1 MHPHTHFSRVTGFG
15 EGYELAANPFGR
27 VLLTK
32 QQVCLGCDRGPIP
45 CIISEHSGFLARL
58 AMPGRKKQLCGAR
71 TRRGTPCRCKAL
83 ANGRCRLHGGLSTG
97 PKTLRG
103 KMKAFQNLRQYRDRP
118 HQGVYDVVDLLERKG
133 YAPAT
138 GGVNKPGR

>member
-1 MHPHTHFSRVTGFG
+1 
-15 EGYELAANPFGR
+15 
-27 VLLTK
+27 
-32 QQVCLGCDRGPIP
+32 
-45 CIISEHSGFLARL
+45 
-58 AMPGRKKQLCGAR
+58 MPGRKKQPCEAR

-103 KMKAFQNLRQYRDRP
+103 KMKALQNLRQYRDRP
-118 HQGVYDVVDLLERKG
+118 AQGVYEVLDLLERKG
-133 YAPAT
+133 YTQAT

>member
-1 MHPHTHFSRVTGFG
+1 
-15 EGYELAANPFGR
+15 
-27 VLLTK
+27 
-32 QQVCLGCDRGPIP
+32 
-45 CIISEHSGFLARL
+45 
-58 AMPGRKKQLCGAR
+58 MPGRKKQLCGAR

>member
-1 MHPHTHFSRVTGFG
+1 MGMDWEG
-15 EGYELAANPFGR
+15 EGGELAGAGEYSPDRRGAQGPALLRDKHLRCPR
-27 VLLTK
+27 VVAF
-32 QQVCLGCDRGPIP
+32 QGAGCLR
-45 CIISEHSGFLARL
+45 EL

-71 TRRGTPCRCKAL
+71 TRRGTACRCKAL

-103 KMKAFQNLRQYRDRP
+103 KMKAFQNLRQYRALP
-118 HQGVYDVVDLLERKG
+118 SQGVYEVLDLLERKG
-133 YAPAT
+133 YTPAT

>member
-1 MHPHTHFSRVTGFG
+1 
-15 EGYELAANPFGR
+15 
-27 VLLTK
+27 
-32 QQVCLGCDRGPIP
+32 
-45 CIISEHSGFLARL
+45 
-58 AMPGRKKQLCGAR
+58 MPGRKKRPCEAR

-103 KMKAFQNLRQYRDRP
+103 KLKALQNLRQYRALP
-118 HQGVYDVVDLLERKG
+118 SQGVYEVLDLLEKKG
-133 YAPAT
+133 YTPAT